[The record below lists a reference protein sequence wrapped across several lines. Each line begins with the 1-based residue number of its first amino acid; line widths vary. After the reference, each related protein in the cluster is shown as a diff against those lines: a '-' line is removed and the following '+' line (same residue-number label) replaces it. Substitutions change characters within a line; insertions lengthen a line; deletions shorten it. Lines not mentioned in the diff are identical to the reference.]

1 MRPAAGEL
9 RYKMAA
15 ATWPRHH
22 GCRRLAATRSFGPD
36 GAPPGMEITLIA
48 SSCLL
53 SDGWGQKKK
62 INLSRPSEFLG
73 SLLPE
78 GIVLLVL
85 ECSPKPLFVKTIFS
99 SSLGRFRLEVLGHV
113 VIFKYSSCLTGC
125 NSTRLMAI

>member
-1 MRPAAGEL
+1 
-9 RYKMAA
+9 
-15 ATWPRHH
+15 
-22 GCRRLAATRSFGPD
+22 
-36 GAPPGMEITLIA
+36 MEITLIA

-53 SDGWGQKKK
+53 SDGWGQKKKK

-85 ECSPKPLFVKTIFS
+85 ECSPEPLFVKTIFS
-99 SSLGRFRLEVLGHV
+99 SSLGRFRLEVLGLV

-125 NSTRLMAI
+125 NSIRLMAI